1 MKKNIIVSPSVL
13 ACDYAYAADSLKTVV
28 EAGAEYL
35 HLDIMDG
42 IFVPNISFGY
52 DIVKQLR
59 PRSSLI
65 FDVHL
70 MISDPKKY
78 VDEFVKAGAD
88 SITFHYEAVKD
99 SKEVLEYIKS
109 KGIAAALSIK
119 PATEVE
125 EIEELLPYMDMLLI
139 MSVEPGFGGQKYIP
153 SATDKIKKARRMIEK
168 KGLKTLIQV
177 DGGVNASNIAE
188 VYEAGCDIAVAG
200 TAVFGKE
207 DRAKAVAELG
217 ALSEG

>member
-1 MKKNIIVSPSVL
+1 MIKIAPSL
-13 ACDYAYAADSLKTVV
+13 LAADFTKLGSEVESLNNT
-28 EAGAEYL
+28 GTYML

-59 PRSSLI
+59 PYSSLI

-70 MISDPKKY
+70 MISDPMKY
-78 VDEFVKAGAD
+78 IDAFVKAGAD

-99 SKEVLEYIKS
+99 SKEVLEYIRS
-109 KGIAAALSIK
+109 KGIKAALSIK
-119 PATEVE
+119 PATSVE

-153 SATDKIKKARRMIEK
+153 AATDKIKTARRMIEE

-177 DGGVNASNIAE
+177 DGGVNAANIAE
-188 VYEAGCDIAVAG
+188 VYNAGCDIAVAG

-207 DRAKAVAELG
+207 DRAKAVKELCE
-217 ALSEG
+217 LTE

>member
-1 MKKNIIVSPSVL
+1 MIKIAPSL
-13 ACDYAYAADSLKTVV
+13 LAADFTKLGSEVGSLNNT
-28 EAGAEYL
+28 GTYML

-59 PRSSLI
+59 PHSSLI

-70 MISDPKKY
+70 MISDPMKY
-78 VDEFVKAGAD
+78 IDAFVKSGAD

-99 SKEVLEYIKS
+99 SKEVLEYIRS
-109 KGIAAALSIK
+109 KGIKAALSIK
-119 PATEVE
+119 PATSVE

-139 MSVEPGFGGQKYIP
+139 MSVEPGFGGQKYMP
-153 SATDKIKKARRMIEK
+153 AATDKIKTARRMIDD

-188 VYEAGCDIAVAG
+188 VYNAGCDIAVAG

-207 DRAKAVAELG
+207 DRAKAVKELC
-217 ALSEG
+217 ALTE